1 MQRRGHSRAPWP
13 VVTAGPGVGGG
24 QPVTII
30 TGTSTD
36 LLRQVNR
43 AFPRHL
49 LLGLPVILL
58 LSAVV
63 VWLVV
68 RRALRPVEKS
78 WRAA

>member
-1 MQRRGHSRAPWP
+1 M
-13 VVTAGPGVGGG
+13 VTAGPGVGGG

-36 LLRQVNR
+36 LLRQVNP
-43 AFPRHL
+43 AFPRPL